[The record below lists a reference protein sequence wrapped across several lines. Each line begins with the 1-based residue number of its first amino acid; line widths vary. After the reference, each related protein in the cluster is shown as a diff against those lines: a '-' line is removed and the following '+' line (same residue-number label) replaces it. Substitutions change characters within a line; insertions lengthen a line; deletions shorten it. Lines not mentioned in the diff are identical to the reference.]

1 VLSIDLKRLSEEP
14 FLEITS
20 SRNNLIIRFPNR
32 PMGAPPTTNKPG
44 LVELSQWHER
54 YMVAFQYGSIVFF
67 NFGDEE
73 EEEALSAMRKF
84 CTDEFR
90 ETRKD
95 GILCLC
101 SSRTKTFCGNN
112 SLK

>member
-1 VLSIDLKRLSEEP
+1 
-14 FLEITS
+14 
-20 SRNNLIIRFPNR
+20 
-32 PMGAPPTTNKPG
+32 MQG

-95 GILCLC
+95 GIFFCAPLEQRPFVATILSNSC
-101 SSRTKTFCGNN
+101 STGDGIVVVWCHN
-112 SLK
+112 SLVLQVLG

>member
-1 VLSIDLKRLSEEP
+1 LGLLLNFLDECFASTNRQWIVIGKAEYKRGE
-14 FLEITS
+14 
-20 SRNNLIIRFPNR
+20 NVQ
-32 PMGAPPTTNKPG
+32 G